1 LWIWVELI
9 KVGLLFMPKQRFYI
23 VLNIYWYTMILCS
36 KTTHFW
42 ASWRKRKTSCFLLLS
57 RNKTSY
63 FLRIFLLLFKFNIK
77 IGSRTSQSTP
87 TDVFLKIPSTAL
99 FSKKLVPF
107 ICEVVI
113 KVCQIVG
120 EILLI
125 RYLVLFQLFTLFK

>member
-23 VLNIYWYTMILCS
+23 VLNIYWHTMILCS

-42 ASWRKRKTSCFLLLS
+42 ASRRKRKTSCFLLLS

-63 FLRIFLLLFKFNIK
+63 FLGIFLLLFKFNIK
-77 IGSRTSQSTP
+77 IGSRSSHSTSI
-87 TDVFLKIPSTAL
+87 DVFLKIPSTAL

-113 KVCQIVG
+113 KVCQIVSK
-120 EILLI
+120 ISLI
-125 RYLVLFQLFTLFK
+125 HPLVLLQFFTLFK